1 RLDYGLVH
9 VHRRRC
15 RHASAAVGARRPHG
29 RRRRSR
35 RAVPAVHHAV
45 AWPVAHARH
54 APPSGAP
61 DRRLLAPPGH
71 VHAGRAHPRHL
82 LPPGRR
88 RRRRPQLARRPPPPQ
103 QGPEKAPVPRRP
115 GPPARPT
122 QDEVDI
128 VAKFLYNKPRRIVCE
143 LCRHGGF
150 ARIDILC
157 SNIRLMQACFDH
169 ARFDT
174 LKIHVKSS
182 SHRYRAERAP
192 PGRHRRWERCTDF
205 TPKTFCLQ
213 FEKGTLERCYGK
225 MLYTDPPLIL
235 LTLSPPPGQE
245 EEEAQATDTQIFTAH
260 PVLPP
265 FASTNTGAT
274 FVMHEYGDEDA

>member
-1 RLDYGLVH
+1 M
-9 VHRRRC
+9 
-15 RHASAAVGARRPHG
+15 
-29 RRRRSR
+29 
-35 RAVPAVHHAV
+35 
-45 AWPVAHARH
+45 
-54 APPSGAP
+54 
-61 DRRLLAPPGH
+61 
-71 VHAGRAHPRHL
+71 
-82 LPPGRR
+82 
-88 RRRRPQLARRPPPPQ
+88 PPPPSEHAVLTDAADEAGEPYQ
-103 QGPEKAPVPRRP
+103 QSITRSP
-115 GPPARPT
+115 GPWHTHVTRHHPALQIGDSLLRLVMFMRGVLTHATFCRQDDDDDDGPSWLDDHLRRNKVRRKPRCLAVRALQLGPHKIART
-122 QDEVDI
+122 DEVDI